1 VRRALALAA
10 VALAA
15 IVGLSVR
22 AFRER
27 TGDAPDFRLPERM
40 RIDRLVTDLTADLD
54 AGRTPDAVVHQ
65 RARAPVRVAAL
76 APGARVG
83 HSTGGPR
90 TAIVAPAPALL
101 RFRVDAG
108 AGAALRFGIGVERG
122 TARVAEADA
131 RDVRFTVRVDGRE
144 VWSRQVNPVRR
155 DEDRR
160 WWDARVDLGLTAPGE
175 VEIALE
181 TAAVGPGRR
190 AAGTPGWSM
199 ARVVEGRW
207 RDRQAASAAHPS
219 VLVLLVDTLRA
230 DALGVYGASPS
241 PSPRLDALA
250 RDGLVF
256 DWMIAQAP
264 WTLPSV
270 ATLLTGLPP
279 RSHGVTGSFTPDGA
293 IVRGEGD
300 ASFLP
305 RQLVT
310 LPEHAEEAGITTVGV
325 STNSLVGRSTNF
337 DQGFETFVDLDAHT
351 DFAFGEPVFE
361 PARAAEVNRTFL
373 AWLRANRGRRFLG
386 YLHYMEPHGPYT
398 PEARFRP
405 PVPDGVRPEIA
416 AGILG
421 RLARAVNNGSA
432 PPLPPVEVGYLRRLY
447 DGEIASWDA
456 ALATLLAGLDELGV
470 RDSTVVVV
478 VADHGEEFQEH
489 GCLKHRVH
497 LYDESIHVP
506 FVLRGPGI
514 TPGRATE
521 VVQGIDFFPTVS
533 AVLELPPRSGLPG
546 QNVLAARPPRPVV
559 SETLYGRI
567 AGREQ
572 TPLVSLR
579 TRDWKLIRAPVLAYE
594 ELYDLSD
601 DPGERMHRSD
611 ATRAAGLGAT
621 LAQAL
626 EGAAPPPPAE
636 GRDPAIV
643 EKLRALGYV
652 Q

>member
-1 VRRALALAA
+1 VRRLAVGAALAA
-10 VALAA
+10 TV
-15 IVGLSVR
+15 VLSVLALR
-22 AFRER
+22 RHA
-27 TGDAPDFRLPERM
+27 GSAPDFRLPERL
-40 RIDRLVTDLTADLD
+40 RIDHPVADLTADLD
-54 AGRTPDAVVHQ
+54 AGRTPDAVVRQ
-65 RARAPVRVAAL
+65 RPRAPVRVAAL
-76 APGARVG
+76 APGARLG
-83 HSTGGPR
+83 QATGGPR

-101 RFRVDAG
+101 RFRVEAG
-108 AGAALRFGIGVERG
+108 AGAALRFGVGVERG
-122 TARVAEADA
+122 PERLADADA
-131 RDVRFTVRVDGRE
+131 RDVRFAVRVGGRE
-144 VWSRQVNPVRR
+144 VWSRVVNPVRR

-160 WWDARVDLGLTAPGE
+160 WWDARVDLGLAAPGAVD
-175 VEIALE
+175 VELE
-181 TAAVGPGRR
+181 TAAVGPGRQ
-190 AAGTPGWSM
+190 AAGTPGWS
-199 ARVVEGRW
+199 AVRVVEGRW
-207 RDRQAASAAHPS
+207 QERQDASPAHPS

-241 PSPRLDALA
+241 PSPTVDALA
-250 RDGLVF
+250 RGGLVF

-279 RSHGVTGSFTPDGA
+279 RSHGVTGSFTADGK

-325 STNSLVGRSTNF
+325 STNSLVARSTNF
-337 DQGFETFVDLDAHT
+337 DQGVETWVDLDPRTVHP
-351 DFAFGEPVFE
+351 FGDPVFE
-361 PARAAEVNRTFL
+361 PARAEQVNRTFL
-373 AWLRANRGRRFLG
+373 AWLGENRGRRFFG
-386 YLHYMEPHGPYT
+386 WLHYMEPHGPYT
-398 PEARFRP
+398 PDARFRP
-405 PVPDGVRPEIA
+405 PVPAGVRPEIA

-421 RLARAVNNGSA
+421 TLAREVNNGSA

-447 DGEIASWDA
+447 DGEVASWDA
-456 ALATLLAGLDELGV
+456 ALAGLLAGLDALGV

-506 FVLRGPGI
+506 FLLSGPGI
-514 TPGRATE
+514 APGRAPE
-521 VVQGIDFFPTVS
+521 VVQGIDFFPTI
-533 AVLELPPRSGLPG
+533 AALLELPPRPGLPG
-546 QNVLAARPPRPVV
+546 VNVLAARPARPVV

-567 AGREQ
+567 PGREQ

-579 TRDWKLIRAPVLAYE
+579 TADWKLIHAPVVAYD
-594 ELYDLSD
+594 ELYDLAA
-601 DPGERMHRSD
+601 DPAERTSL
-611 ATRAAGLGAT
+611 AGDGARVARLHAT
-621 LAQAL
+621 LAHAL
-626 EGAAPPPPAE
+626 EGAAAPPPAE
-636 GRDPAIV
+636 GRDPGIV